1 MQTTDRLLN
10 GTLFK
15 RVGAYV
21 LDILIVSLIVYLLSF
36 IPFLNPNHNAYT
48 EKYNELLNLQQQYTK
63 NEMSTE
69 DYETAFKPIAYEIHR
84 LEINYVV
91 IDLVMVLLY
100 FAVLQYFC
108 KGQTIGKK
116 LFQIRVV
123 SNDKTPL
130 TIVNY
135 LLRSI
140 VLNNVLISII
150 LQCVI
155 HFMNSEN
162 YFNVYQNVN
171 LVGNIITYIIIFM
184 IIVRNDGRGL
194 HDYIANTKVVLD
206 NTPVIERKRAK
217 EEKILDLEAKEVKQ
231 DTKKK
236 KS

>member
-10 GTLFK
+10 STFFK

-21 LDILIVSLIVYLLSF
+21 LDILIVSLVVYLLSF

-48 EKYNELLNLQQQYTK
+48 EKYNELLNLQQQYTN
-63 NEMSTE
+63 NEISTE

>member
-10 GTLFK
+10 GTFFK
-15 RVGAYV
+15 RVGAYI

-48 EKYNELLNLQQQYTK
+48 EKYNELLNLQQQYTN
-63 NEMSTE
+63 NEISTE
-69 DYETAFKPIAYEIHR
+69 DYETAFKPIAYEIQS
-84 LEINYVV
+84 LETNYVV
-91 IDLVMVLLY
+91 IDLVIVLLY

>member
-10 GTLFK
+10 STFFK

-21 LDILIVSLIVYLLSF
+21 LDILIVSLVVYLLSF

-48 EKYNELLNLQQQYTK
+48 EKYNELLNLQQQYTN
-63 NEMSTE
+63 NEISTE

-91 IDLVMVLLY
+91 IDLVVVLLY

-130 TIVNY
+130 TIVNF

-150 LQCVI
+150 LQCII
-155 HFMNSEN
+155 HFMNNEN
-162 YFNVYQNVN
+162 YFDVYQNVN
-171 LVGNIITYIIIFM
+171 LVGNVITYIIIFM

-194 HDYIANTKVVLD
+194 HDYIANTKVVFD

>member
-48 EKYNELLNLQQQYTK
+48 EKYNELLNFQQQYTK

>member
-10 GTLFK
+10 STFFK

-21 LDILIVSLIVYLLSF
+21 LDILIVSLVVYLLSF

-48 EKYNELLNLQQQYTK
+48 EKYNELLNLQQQYTN
-63 NEMSTE
+63 NEISTE
-69 DYETAFKPIAYEIHR
+69 DYETAFKLIAYEIHR
-84 LEINYVV
+84 LETNYVV
-91 IDLVMVLLY
+91 IDLVVVLLY

-130 TIVNY
+130 TIVNF

-150 LQCVI
+150 LQCII
-155 HFMNSEN
+155 HFMNNEN
-162 YFNVYQNVN
+162 YFDVYQNVN
-171 LVGNIITYIIIFM
+171 LVGNVITYIIIFM

-194 HDYIANTKVVLD
+194 HDYIANTKVVFD

>member
-10 GTLFK
+10 GTFFK

-69 DYETAFKPIAYEIHR
+69 DYETAFNPIAYEIHR
-84 LEINYVV
+84 LETNYVV
-91 IDLVMVLLY
+91 IDLVVVLLY

-171 LVGNIITYIIIFM
+171 LAGNIVTYIIIFM

-194 HDYIANTKVVLD
+194 HDYIANTKVVFD
-206 NTPVIERKRAK
+206 NTPIIERKRAK
-217 EEKILDLEAKEVKQ
+217 EEKILDLEAKEIKK

-236 KS
+236 NS

>member
-1 MQTTDRLLN
+1 M
-10 GTLFK
+10 
-15 RVGAYV
+15 
-21 LDILIVSLIVYLLSF
+21 
-36 IPFLNPNHNAYT
+36 
-48 EKYNELLNLQQQYTK
+48 
-63 NEMSTE
+63 
-69 DYETAFKPIAYEIHR
+69 
-84 LEINYVV
+84 
-91 IDLVMVLLY
+91 
-100 FAVLQYFC
+100 
-108 KGQTIGKK
+108 
-116 LFQIRVV
+116 V

-130 TIVNY
+130 TIVNF

-140 VLNNVLISII
+140 VLNNVLISVI

-194 HDYIANTKVVLD
+194 HDYIANTKVILE
-206 NTPVIERKRAK
+206 NTPAIERKRAK
-217 EEKILDLEAKEVKQ
+217 EEKILDLEAKEVKK

>member
-36 IPFLNPNHNAYT
+36 IPFLNLNHNAYT